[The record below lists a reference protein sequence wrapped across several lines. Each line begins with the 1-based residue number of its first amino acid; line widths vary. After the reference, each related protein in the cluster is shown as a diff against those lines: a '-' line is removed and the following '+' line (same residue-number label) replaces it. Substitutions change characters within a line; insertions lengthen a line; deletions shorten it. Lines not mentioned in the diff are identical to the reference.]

1 MGVNLKP
8 DLSKLIYLA
17 IGMFVAPKLLA
28 MVKSK
33 L

>member
-1 MGVNLKP
+1 MGISLKP
-8 DLSKLIYLA
+8 DLSKLLYLA
-17 IGMFVAPKLLA
+17 IGMFVAPKVLS